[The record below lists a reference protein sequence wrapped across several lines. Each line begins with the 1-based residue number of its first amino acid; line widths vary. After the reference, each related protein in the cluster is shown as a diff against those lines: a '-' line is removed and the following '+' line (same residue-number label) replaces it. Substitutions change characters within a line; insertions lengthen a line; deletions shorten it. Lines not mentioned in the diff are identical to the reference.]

1 MLYTREPLLYKV
13 IRIMKK
19 KMTVIAAVALVA
31 IVAAPAPAYRDM
43 RMGYGSGPGN
53 VEDIAAE
60 RGLDLTAEQKEKI
73 NTLREA
79 HLKDLRPL
87 QDQLFAKS
95 RELKDLWLAKMP
107 DRESILTLQR
117 EVQALRN
124 QLMEKLTTYRLDAW
138 QLLTS
143 EQQVKVRLHGPDR
156 RPARIGGPGMMG
168 GPERGREMRGPVSP
182 PAGVAP

>member
-1 MLYTREPLLYKV
+1 MT
-13 IRIMKK
+13 K
-19 KMTVIAAVALVA
+19 KMTVFAVIALAV
-31 IVAAPAPAYRDM
+31 IIAAPAMAYRDM
-43 RMGYGSGPGN
+43 RVGYGSGPGN

-73 NTLREA
+73 NTLRET
-79 HLKDLRPL
+79 HLKDVRPL
-87 QDQLFAKS
+87 QDQLFVKS
-95 RELKDLWLAKMP
+95 RELKDLWLAKTP
-107 DRESILTLQR
+107 DRESILALQK

-143 EQQVKVRLHGPDR
+143 EQQTKVRQHGPER
-156 RPARIGGPGMMG
+156 RPLWMGGPGMMG
-168 GPERGREMRGPVSP
+168 GPERDRETRGPLPP

>member
-1 MLYTREPLLYKV
+1 MIKLRISTAICLLAAIIAVPGMAHRE
-13 IRIMKK
+13 
-19 KMTVIAAVALVA
+19 
-31 IVAAPAPAYRDM
+31 M
-43 RMGYGSGPGN
+43 RAGYGSGPGN

-87 QDQLFAKS
+87 QDQLFIKS
-95 RELKDLWLAKMP
+95 RELKDLWLAKTP
-107 DRESILTLQR
+107 DRESILMLQR

-124 QLMEKLTTYRLDAW
+124 RLVEKLTTYRLDAW
-138 QLLTS
+138 QLLTP
-143 EQQVKVRLHGPDR
+143 EQQVKIRPHGPAR
-156 RPARIGGPGMMG
+156 GPARIGRPGMMG
-168 GPERGREMRGPVSP
+168 DHENGRGMRGPMPS